1 MIASS
6 EDVEPGT
13 SVPRGSVESNMC
25 LVDERE
31 DARSETQASQVGTAK
46 RDFRLVYVRVTL

>member
-13 SVPRGSVESNMC
+13 LAPRGSVESNMC

-31 DARSETQASQVGTAK
+31 DSK
-46 RDFRLVYVRVTL
+46 K